1 MTDRVSI
8 RRLSTGV
15 PGLDAVL
22 GGGVPEFSFNV
33 IAGTPGAGKTTLVQQ
48 IMFAL
53 ARADRPAI
61 FFTVLGEP
69 PLKMLRYQQ
78 QFEFFDLA
86 KVNAS
91 VRFINL
97 AKEALEGGLDDVLKR
112 IVQEVEATS
121 PGIVVVDYF
130 RSVMQAIQQQNAP
143 RNLQHFIQEL

>member
-1 MTDRVSI
+1 MTDKVPI
-8 RRLSTGV
+8 RRLPTGV
-15 PGLDAVL
+15 LGLDAVL

-53 ARADRPAI
+53 ASADRPAL

-86 KVNAS
+86 TGNTPGRVG
-91 VRFINL
+91 NL
-97 AKEALEGGLDDVLKR
+97 AE
-112 IVQEVEATS
+112 
-121 PGIVVVDYF
+121 
-130 RSVMQAIQQQNAP
+130 
-143 RNLQHFIQEL
+143 

>member
-1 MTDRVSI
+1 
-8 RRLSTGV
+8 
-15 PGLDAVL
+15 
-22 GGGVPEFSFNV
+22 
-33 IAGTPGAGKTTLVQQ
+33 VQQ

-97 AKEALEGGLDDVLKR
+97 AKEAREGGLDAVLKR

-121 PGIVVVDYF
+121 PAIVIVDSF
-130 RSVMQAIQQQNAP
+130 RSVMQATTFLVGEFQLAETENHPIFTVADGLVWLHQSLDRNSMVRKLQAP
-143 RNLQHFIQEL
+143 ISCPTSRSSQS